1 MKNSNKATL
10 EDKVKR
16 YIKMKKFF
24 MFSDAL
30 MIIGLTKD
38 ILLKILESFEKEGL
52 IIKDKDEKSLMKSS
66 YVVINA
72 KNKKVLNNQDIKIDV
87 ELIKAIKKLLLEIKK
102 LNKKEFF
109 YQELVHKTTLSKG
122 VFAKVIKTFT
132 QLKVLQESI
141 DAINKDIRY
150 FKIETTLIDDLLTFL
165 KQKKYK
171 ELQEIIEGKRELVY
185 FEIPDD
191 LCKVLNVI
199 IKNESL
205 SKNELAKMAGL
216 TRKRLGDWLV
226 LLKKTGVLID
236 SFKEESIKE
245 VIYIFSSSR
254 SKKVLESI
262 NNGAYHEDREL
273 KQLWKLTNS

>member
-1 MKNSNKATL
+1 MKNSNL

-30 MIIGLTKD
+30 MITGLTKD
-38 ILLKILESFEKEGL
+38 ILLKILESFEKVGL

-226 LLKKTGVLID
+226 LLKKTGVLMD
-236 SFKEESIKE
+236 SFKEDSED
-245 VIYIFSSSR
+245 IYIFSSSR
-254 SKKVLESI
+254 SKKVLEYI
-262 NNGAYHEDREL
+262 NNGAYEKDKEL
-273 KQLWKLTNS
+273 KQLWKPTNS

>member
-1 MKNSNKATL
+1 MKNSNL

-30 MIIGLTKD
+30 MITGLTKD
-38 ILLKILESFEKEGL
+38 ILLKILESFEKKGL

-226 LLKKTGVLID
+226 LLKKTGVLMD
-236 SFKEESIKE
+236 SFKEDGEA
-245 VIYIFSSSR
+245 VYIFSSSR
-254 SKKVLESI
+254 SKKVLEYI
-262 NNGAYHEDREL
+262 NNGAYEKDKEL

>member
-1 MKNSNKATL
+1 MKNSNL

-30 MIIGLTKD
+30 MITGLTKD

-132 QLKVLQESI
+132 QLKVLQESA
-141 DAINKDIRY
+141 DEINKDIRY

-171 ELQEIIEGKRELVY
+171 ELQEILEGKRELVY

-226 LLKKTGVLID
+226 LLKKTGVLMD
-236 SFKEESIKE
+236 SFKEDSED
-245 VIYIFSSSR
+245 IYIFSSSR
-254 SKKVLESI
+254 SKKVLEYI
-262 NNGAYHEDREL
+262 NNGAYEKDKEL

>member
-1 MKNSNKATL
+1 MKNSNL
-10 EDKVKR
+10 EDEVKR

-30 MIIGLTKD
+30 MITGLTKD

-132 QLKVLQESI
+132 QLKVLQESA
-141 DAINKDIRY
+141 DEINKDIRY

-226 LLKKTGVLID
+226 LLKKTGVLMD
-236 SFKEESIKE
+236 SFKEDSED
-245 VIYIFSSSR
+245 IYIFSSSR
-254 SKKVLESI
+254 SKKVLEYI
-262 NNGAYHEDREL
+262 NNGAYEKDKEL

>member
-1 MKNSNKATL
+1 MKNSNL

-30 MIIGLTKD
+30 MITGLTKD

-141 DAINKDIRY
+141 EAINKDIRY

-185 FEIPDD
+185 FEIPDE

-226 LLKKTGVLID
+226 LLKKTGVLMD
-236 SFKEESIKE
+236 SFKEDSED
-245 VIYIFSSSR
+245 IYIFSSSR
-254 SKKVLESI
+254 SKKVLEYI
-262 NNGAYHEDREL
+262 NNGAYEKDKEL

>member
-30 MIIGLTKD
+30 MITGLTKD

-132 QLKVLQESI
+132 QLKVLQESA
-141 DAINKDIRY
+141 DEINKDIRY

-171 ELQEIIEGKRELVY
+171 ELQEILEGKRELVY

-226 LLKKTGVLID
+226 LLKKTGVLMD
-236 SFKEESIKE
+236 SFKEDSED
-245 VIYIFSSSR
+245 IYIFSSSR
-254 SKKVLESI
+254 SKKVLEYI
-262 NNGAYHEDREL
+262 NNGAYEKDKEL

>member
-1 MKNSNKATL
+1 MKNSNL

-30 MIIGLTKD
+30 MITGLTKD

-226 LLKKTGVLID
+226 LHKKTGVLMD
-236 SFKEESIKE
+236 SFKEDSED
-245 VIYIFSSSR
+245 IYIFSSSR
-254 SKKVLESI
+254 SKKVLEYI
-262 NNGAYHEDREL
+262 NNGAYEKDKEL

>member
-1 MKNSNKATL
+1 MKNSNL

-30 MIIGLTKD
+30 MITGLTKD

-132 QLKVLQESI
+132 QLKVLQESA
-141 DAINKDIRY
+141 DEINKDIRY

-185 FEIPDD
+185 FEIPDE

-226 LLKKTGVLID
+226 LLKKTGVLMD
-236 SFKEESIKE
+236 SFKEDSED
-245 VIYIFSSSR
+245 IYIFSSSR
-254 SKKVLESI
+254 SKKVLEYI
-262 NNGAYHEDREL
+262 NNGAYEKDKEL
-273 KQLWKLTNS
+273 KQLWKLKNS

>member
-1 MKNSNKATL
+1 MKNSNL

-30 MIIGLTKD
+30 MITGLTKD

-132 QLKVLQESI
+132 QLKVLQESA
-141 DAINKDIRY
+141 DEINKDIRY

-185 FEIPDD
+185 FEIPDE

-226 LLKKTGVLID
+226 LLKKTGVLMD
-236 SFKEESIKE
+236 SFKEDSED
-245 VIYIFSSSR
+245 IYIFSSSR
-254 SKKVLESI
+254 SKKVLEYI
-262 NNGAYHEDREL
+262 NNGAYEKDKEL

>member
-1 MKNSNKATL
+1 MKNSNL

-30 MIIGLTKD
+30 MITGLTKD
-38 ILLKILESFEKEGL
+38 ILLKILESFEKKGL

-132 QLKVLQESI
+132 QLKVLQESA
-141 DAINKDIRY
+141 DEINKDIRY

-226 LLKKTGVLID
+226 LLKKTGVLMD
-236 SFKEESIKE
+236 SFKEDSED
-245 VIYIFSSSR
+245 IYIFSSSR
-254 SKKVLESI
+254 SKKVLEYI
-262 NNGAYHEDREL
+262 NNGAYDKDKAL

>member
-1 MKNSNKATL
+1 MKNSNL

-30 MIIGLTKD
+30 MITGLTKD
-38 ILLKILESFEKEGL
+38 ILLKILESFEKKGL

-132 QLKVLQESI
+132 QLKVLQESA
-141 DAINKDIRY
+141 DEINKDIRY

-226 LLKKTGVLID
+226 LLKKTGVLMD
-236 SFKEESIKE
+236 SFKEDSED
-245 VIYIFSSSR
+245 IYIFSSSR
-254 SKKVLESI
+254 SKKVLEYI
-262 NNGAYHEDREL
+262 NNGAYEKDKEL

>member
-1 MKNSNKATL
+1 MKNSNL

-30 MIIGLTKD
+30 MITGLTKD

-66 YVVINA
+66 YVVINV

-226 LLKKTGVLID
+226 LLKKTGVLMD
-236 SFKEESIKE
+236 SFKEDSED
-245 VIYIFSSSR
+245 IYIFSSSR
-254 SKKVLESI
+254 SKKVLEYI
-262 NNGAYHEDREL
+262 NNGAYEKDKEL

>member
-1 MKNSNKATL
+1 MKNSNL
-10 EDKVKR
+10 EDKVKL

-30 MIIGLTKD
+30 MITGLTKD

-132 QLKVLQESI
+132 QLKVLQESA
-141 DAINKDIRY
+141 DEINKDIRY

-226 LLKKTGVLID
+226 LLKKTGVLMD
-236 SFKEESIKE
+236 SFKEDGED
-245 VIYIFSSSR
+245 IYIFSSSR
-254 SKKVLESI
+254 SKKVLEYI
-262 NNGAYHEDREL
+262 NNGAYEKDKEL

>member
-1 MKNSNKATL
+1 MKNSNL

-30 MIIGLTKD
+30 MITGLTKD

-226 LLKKTGVLID
+226 LLKKTGVLMD
-236 SFKEESIKE
+236 SFKEDGED
-245 VIYIFSSSR
+245 IYIFSSSR
-254 SKKVLESI
+254 SKKVLEYI
-262 NNGAYHEDREL
+262 NNGAYEKDKEL

>member
-1 MKNSNKATL
+1 MKNSNL

-30 MIIGLTKD
+30 MITGLTKD

-87 ELIKAIKKLLLEIKK
+87 ELIKAIKKLLLDIKK

-226 LLKKTGVLID
+226 LLKKTGVLMD
-236 SFKEESIKE
+236 SFKEDSED
-245 VIYIFSSSR
+245 IYIFSSSR
-254 SKKVLESI
+254 SKKVLEYI
-262 NNGAYHEDREL
+262 NNGAYEKDKEL

>member
-1 MKNSNKATL
+1 MKNSNL

-30 MIIGLTKD
+30 MITGLTKD

-132 QLKVLQESI
+132 QLKVLQECI
-141 DAINKDIRY
+141 EARNKDIRY

-226 LLKKTGVLID
+226 LLKKTGVLMD
-236 SFKEESIKE
+236 SFKEDGED
-245 VIYIFSSSR
+245 IYIFSSSR
-254 SKKVLESI
+254 SKKVLEYI
-262 NNGAYHEDREL
+262 NNGAYEKDKEL

>member
-30 MIIGLTKD
+30 MITGLTKD

-132 QLKVLQESI
+132 QLKVLQESA
-141 DAINKDIRY
+141 DEINKDIRY

-226 LLKKTGVLID
+226 LLKKTGVLMD
-236 SFKEESIKE
+236 SFKEDSED
-245 VIYIFSSSR
+245 IYIFSSSR
-254 SKKVLESI
+254 SKKVLEYI
-262 NNGAYHEDREL
+262 NNGAYEKDKEL

>member
-1 MKNSNKATL
+1 MKNSNL

-16 YIKMKKFF
+16 YIKIKKFF

-30 MIIGLTKD
+30 MITGLTKD

-132 QLKVLQESI
+132 QLKVLQESA
-141 DAINKDIRY
+141 DEINKDIRY

-171 ELQEIIEGKRELVY
+171 ELQEILEGKRELVY

-226 LLKKTGVLID
+226 LLKKTGVLMD
-236 SFKEESIKE
+236 SFKEDSED
-245 VIYIFSSSR
+245 IYIFSSSR
-254 SKKVLESI
+254 SKKVLEYI
-262 NNGAYHEDREL
+262 NNGAYEKDKEL

>member
-1 MKNSNKATL
+1 MKNSNL

-30 MIIGLTKD
+30 MITGLTKD

-226 LLKKTGVLID
+226 LLKKTGVLMD
-236 SFKEESIKE
+236 SFKEDSED
-245 VIYIFSSSR
+245 IYIFSSSGA
-254 SKKVLESI
+254 KKVLEYI
-262 NNGAYHEDREL
+262 NNGAYEKDKEL

>member
-1 MKNSNKATL
+1 MKNSNL

-30 MIIGLTKD
+30 MITGLTKD

-132 QLKVLQESI
+132 QLKVLQESA
-141 DAINKDIRY
+141 DEINKDIRY

-226 LLKKTGVLID
+226 LLKKTGVLMD
-236 SFKEESIKE
+236 SFKEDSED
-245 VIYIFSSSR
+245 IYIFSSSR
-254 SKKVLESI
+254 SKKVLEYI
-262 NNGAYHEDREL
+262 NNGSYEKHKEL
-273 KQLWKLTNS
+273 MQLWKLTNS

>member
-1 MKNSNKATL
+1 MKNSNL

-30 MIIGLTKD
+30 MITGLTKD

-185 FEIPDD
+185 FEIPDE

-226 LLKKTGVLID
+226 LLKKTGVLMD
-236 SFKEESIKE
+236 SFKEDSED
-245 VIYIFSSSR
+245 IYIFSSTR
-254 SKKVLESI
+254 SKKVLEYI
-262 NNGAYHEDREL
+262 NNGAYEKDKEL

>member
-1 MKNSNKATL
+1 MKNSNL

-30 MIIGLTKD
+30 MITGLTKD

-66 YVVINA
+66 YVVINV

-226 LLKKTGVLID
+226 LLKKTGVLMD
-236 SFKEESIKE
+236 SFKEDSED
-245 VIYIFSSSR
+245 IYIFSSSR
-254 SKKVLESI
+254 SKKVLEYI
-262 NNGAYHEDREL
+262 KNGAYEKDKEL

>member
-1 MKNSNKATL
+1 MKNSNL

-30 MIIGLTKD
+30 MITGLTKD

-141 DAINKDIRY
+141 EAINKDIRY

-185 FEIPDD
+185 FEIPGE

-226 LLKKTGVLID
+226 LLKKTGVLMD
-236 SFKEESIKE
+236 SFKEDSED
-245 VIYIFSSSR
+245 IYIFSSSR
-254 SKKVLESI
+254 SKKVLEYI
-262 NNGAYHEDREL
+262 KNGAYEKDKEL

>member
-1 MKNSNKATL
+1 MKNSNL

-30 MIIGLTKD
+30 MITGLTKD

-171 ELQEIIEGKRELVY
+171 ELQEILEGKRELVY

-226 LLKKTGVLID
+226 LLKKTGVLMD
-236 SFKEESIKE
+236 SFKEDSED
-245 VIYIFSSSR
+245 IYIFSSSR
-254 SKKVLESI
+254 SKKVLEYI
-262 NNGAYHEDREL
+262 NNGAYEKDKEL

>member
-1 MKNSNKATL
+1 MKNSNL

-30 MIIGLTKD
+30 MITGLTKD

-132 QLKVLQESI
+132 QLKVLQESA
-141 DAINKDIRY
+141 DEINKDIRY

-226 LLKKTGVLID
+226 LLKKTGVLMD
-236 SFKEESIKE
+236 SFKEDSED
-245 VIYIFSSSR
+245 IYIFSSSGA
-254 SKKVLESI
+254 KKVLEYI
-262 NNGAYHEDREL
+262 KNGAYEKDKEL

>member
-1 MKNSNKATL
+1 MKNSNL

-30 MIIGLTKD
+30 MITGLTKD

-226 LLKKTGVLID
+226 LLKKTGVLMD
-236 SFKEESIKE
+236 SFKEDSED
-245 VIYIFSSSR
+245 IYIFSSSR
-254 SKKVLESI
+254 SKKVLKYI
-262 NNGAYHEDREL
+262 NNGAYEKDKEL

>member
-1 MKNSNKATL
+1 MKNSNL

-30 MIIGLTKD
+30 MITGLTKD

-66 YVVINA
+66 YVVINT

-226 LLKKTGVLID
+226 LLKKTGVLMD
-236 SFKEESIKE
+236 SFKEDSED
-245 VIYIFSSSR
+245 IYIFSSSR
-254 SKKVLESI
+254 SKKVLEYI
-262 NNGAYHEDREL
+262 NNGAYEKDKEL

>member
-1 MKNSNKATL
+1 MKNSNL

-30 MIIGLTKD
+30 MITGLTKD
-38 ILLKILESFEKEGL
+38 ILLKILESFEKVGL

-185 FEIPDD
+185 FEIPGE

-226 LLKKTGVLID
+226 LLKKTGVLMD
-236 SFKEESIKE
+236 SFKEDSED
-245 VIYIFSSSR
+245 IYIFSSSR
-254 SKKVLESI
+254 SKKVLEYI
-262 NNGAYHEDREL
+262 NNGAYEKDKEL

>member
-1 MKNSNKATL
+1 MKNSNS

-30 MIIGLTKD
+30 MITGLTKD
-38 ILLKILESFEKEGL
+38 ILLKILESFEKKGL

-132 QLKVLQESI
+132 QLKVLQESA
-141 DAINKDIRY
+141 DEINKDIRY

-226 LLKKTGVLID
+226 LLKKTGVLMD
-236 SFKEESIKE
+236 SFKEDSED
-245 VIYIFSSSR
+245 IYIFSSSR
-254 SKKVLESI
+254 SKKVLEYI
-262 NNGAYHEDREL
+262 NNGAYEKDKEL

>member
-1 MKNSNKATL
+1 MKNSNL

-30 MIIGLTKD
+30 MITGLTKD

-226 LLKKTGVLID
+226 LLKKTGVLMD
-236 SFKEESIKE
+236 SFKEDSED
-245 VIYIFSSSR
+245 IYIFSSSR
-254 SKKVLESI
+254 SKKVLEYI
-262 NNGAYHEDREL
+262 KNGAYEKDKGL

>member
-1 MKNSNKATL
+1 MKNSNL
-10 EDKVKR
+10 EYKVKR

-30 MIIGLTKD
+30 MITGLTKD

-226 LLKKTGVLID
+226 LLKKTGVLMD
-236 SFKEESIKE
+236 SFKEDSED
-245 VIYIFSSSR
+245 IYIFSSSR
-254 SKKVLESI
+254 SKKVLEYI
-262 NNGAYHEDREL
+262 NNGAYEKDKEL
-273 KQLWKLTNS
+273 KQLWKPTNS

>member
-1 MKNSNKATL
+1 MKNSNL

-30 MIIGLTKD
+30 MITGLTKD

-171 ELQEIIEGKRELVY
+171 ELQEITEGKRELVY

-226 LLKKTGVLID
+226 LLKKTGVLMD
-236 SFKEESIKE
+236 SFKEDSED
-245 VIYIFSSSR
+245 IYIFSSSR
-254 SKKVLESI
+254 SKKVLEYI
-262 NNGAYHEDREL
+262 NNGAYEKDKEL

>member
-1 MKNSNKATL
+1 MKNSNL

-38 ILLKILESFEKEGL
+38 ILLKILESFEKKGL

-226 LLKKTGVLID
+226 LLKKTGVLMD
-236 SFKEESIKE
+236 SFKEDSED
-245 VIYIFSSSR
+245 IYIFSSTR
-254 SKKVLESI
+254 SKKVLEYI
-262 NNGAYHEDREL
+262 NNGAYEKDKEL

>member
-1 MKNSNKATL
+1 MKNSNL

-30 MIIGLTKD
+30 MITGLTKD

-141 DAINKDIRY
+141 DVINKDIRY

-226 LLKKTGVLID
+226 LLKKTGVLMD
-236 SFKEESIKE
+236 SFKEDSED
-245 VIYIFSSSR
+245 IYIFSSSR
-254 SKKVLESI
+254 SKKVLEYI
-262 NNGAYHEDREL
+262 NNGAYEKDKEL

>member
-30 MIIGLTKD
+30 MITGLTKD

-185 FEIPDD
+185 FEIPGE

-226 LLKKTGVLID
+226 LLKKTGVLMD
-236 SFKEESIKE
+236 SFKEDSED
-245 VIYIFSSSR
+245 IYIFSSSR
-254 SKKVLESI
+254 SKKVLEYI
-262 NNGAYHEDREL
+262 NNGAYEKDKEL

>member
-1 MKNSNKATL
+1 MKNSNL

-30 MIIGLTKD
+30 MITGLTKD

-226 LLKKTGVLID
+226 LLKKTGVLMD
-236 SFKEESIKE
+236 SFKEDSED
-245 VIYIFSSSR
+245 IYIFSSTR
-254 SKKVLESI
+254 SKKVLEYI
-262 NNGAYHEDREL
+262 NNGAYEKDKEL

>member
-1 MKNSNKATL
+1 MENSNL

-30 MIIGLTKD
+30 MITGLTKD

-226 LLKKTGVLID
+226 LLKKTGVLMD
-236 SFKEESIKE
+236 SFKEDSED
-245 VIYIFSSSR
+245 IYIFSSSR
-254 SKKVLESI
+254 SKKVLEYI
-262 NNGAYHEDREL
+262 NNGAYEKDKEL

>member
-1 MKNSNKATL
+1 MKNSNL

-30 MIIGLTKD
+30 MITGLTKD

-132 QLKVLQESI
+132 QLKVLQESA
-141 DAINKDIRY
+141 DEINKDIRY

-226 LLKKTGVLID
+226 LLKKTGVLMD
-236 SFKEESIKE
+236 SFKEDSED
-245 VIYIFSSSR
+245 IYIFSSSR
-254 SKKVLESI
+254 SKKVLEYI
-262 NNGAYHEDREL
+262 KNGAYEKDKEL

>member
-1 MKNSNKATL
+1 MKNSAL
-10 EDKVKR
+10 EDKVRR
-16 YIKMKKFF
+16 YIKIKKFF

-30 MIIGLTKD
+30 MITALTKD
-38 ILLKILESFEKEGL
+38 TLLQVLDNFEKQGL

-226 LLKKTGVLID
+226 LLKKTGVLMD
-236 SFKEESIKE
+236 SFKEDSED
-245 VIYIFSSSR
+245 IYIFSSSR
-254 SKKVLESI
+254 SKKVLEYI
-262 NNGAYHEDREL
+262 NNGAYEKDKEL